1 MQGPTFIRT
10 AVCSVIRVTGKVFDR
25 FGQLFELE
33 PVIERCKHWML
44 FFFLLLFFFLF
55 LRSVM
60 CCPFVLFSFAVFFI
74 VQPSLRTIPL
84 RNVKPQSNAIFV
96 APSASLIGKVT
107 VGQYSSI
114 WYGSTLRA
122 DVSSIVIGKNT
133 TIGDRTMIHCSSHP
147 KELPTKIGDNVVVEP
162 GCILHACTIED
173 NSYIG
178 EGKKKCFIFPS
189 YSSFLLL
196 SRIGSQL
203 LDGVKV
209 EKNAVVAAG
218 SLVPIGKTIRSG
230 ELWSGVPATFQ
241 RTLTLNEID
250 AILAS
255 ANENA
260 ELAVFHGVENDK
272 NWEEIE
278 FDEYMNRERVNRSPH
293 WMFPDRV
300 PAADP
305 SYKGPGSLA
314 DTCCKFSLF
323 NLFPSYLILFYIF
336 SLVIINFS
344 LLPCLAVSV
353 VEKF

>member
-1 MQGPTFIRT
+1 
-10 AVCSVIRVTGKVFDR
+10 VF
-25 FGQLFELE
+25 
-33 PVIERCKHWML
+33 
-44 FFFLLLFFFLF
+44 
-55 LRSVM
+55 S
-60 CCPFVLFSFAVFFI
+60 
-74 VQPSLRTIPL
+74 VQPSLRTVSL
-84 RNVKPQSNAIFV
+84 RNVKPKSNAIFV

-107 VGQYSSI
+107 IGQFSSI
-114 WYGSTLRA
+114 WYGSTLRG

-147 KELPTKIGDNVVVEP
+147 KELPTTIGDNVVVEP

-178 EGKKKCFIFPS
+178 EGKRRILFLFFLFVCFVL
-189 YSSFLLL
+189 FLLSL
-196 SRIGSQL
+196 FSFCLTIGSQL

-218 SLVPIGKTIRSG
+218 SLVPIGKTIRTG

-278 FDEYMNRERVNRSPH
+278 FDEYMNYERITRSPH

-314 DTCCKFSLF
+314 DTCCKFAPVL
-323 NLFPSYLILFYIF
+323 
-336 SLVIINFS
+336 
-344 LLPCLAVSV
+344 
-353 VEKF
+353 